1 MQQVRVIP
9 LFVKC
14 HILLAYLKDDVFVC
28 TPHTTPCNISVRKS
42 HLLHPFFV
50 FISTQTKTFFPRG
63 REELDPI
70 TFTSLNFAKICDQ
83 ALYFL
88 GKVVDKVYTSI
99 ETFTACFTEFPIMA
113 WGPNVLLLPFQD
125 LSGLDQY
132 RAMLKGVND
141 YISDV
146 ENKVTSKLE
155 TIDRFADPQ
164 EEYKMSQVNAW

>member
-1 MQQVRVIP
+1 MMYSFAHHIQHRVIY
-9 LFVKC
+9 LFANRTC
-14 HILLAYLKDDVFVC
+14 STL
-28 TPHTTPCNISVRKS
+28 
-42 HLLHPFFV
+42 FFV
-50 FISTQTKTFFPRG
+50 FISTRTKTFFPRG

-125 LSGLDQY
+125 VSGLDQY

-141 YISDV
+141 YISEV

-164 EEYKMSQVNAW
+164 EEYKISQVNAW